1 VARLEDMQLLNST
14 TLDFK
19 VFNGEELPPYTILSH
34 TWGPDEVTYQE
45 QRLMYKIRTLPPD
58 LQQDRAYIAALE
70 AAAGLDFMTVDG
82 EAFIRRTGY
91 SKIKG
96 TALIAQASGIKW
108 FWVDTCCIRNVA
120 QKTMP
125 YESGGCCRRNRWP
138 LKL

>member
-1 VARLEDMQLLNST
+1 MSQRDHYSLLRGFCSGLTGHVRGSFRRHAAPQLYDPGLLN
-14 TLDFK
+14 D
-19 VFNGEELPPYTILSH
+19 EELPPYAILSH

-45 QRLMYKIRTLPPD
+45 QRLMYRIGTLPPD

-70 AAAGLDFMTVDG
+70 VAAGLDFMTVDG
-82 EAFIRRTGY
+82 EAFTRRTGY

-120 QKTMP
+120 QV
-125 YESGGCCRRNRWP
+125 
-138 LKL
+138 